1 MTLCIFI
8 RIVQLW
14 LHLDLS
20 FVWKIC
26 CSKMFLNIRKYFYI
40 IMKKVTNGFLDTLR
54 ILRNVNHILVW
65 TNSFQD
71 FNNISNFIHSRR
83 KHVYHPLIHFLSYL
97 QLKACIICSTFI
109 LWSKTGSIENN
120 VPWVITHSVQLGISQ
135 ILLCTMTRLWSASI
149 WSLFKT
155 RNS

>member
-1 MTLCIFI
+1 MPENSSEMTLCIFI

-40 IMKKVTNGFLDTLR
+40 IMRKVANGFLDTLR

-109 LWSKTGSIENN
+109 LWSKTGSHTFS
-120 VPWVITHSVQLGISQ
+120 PTRYITNIIVYYDKIVVCQYLKPFQDRKQLI
-135 ILLCTMTRLWSASI
+135 
-149 WSLFKT
+149 
-155 RNS
+155 